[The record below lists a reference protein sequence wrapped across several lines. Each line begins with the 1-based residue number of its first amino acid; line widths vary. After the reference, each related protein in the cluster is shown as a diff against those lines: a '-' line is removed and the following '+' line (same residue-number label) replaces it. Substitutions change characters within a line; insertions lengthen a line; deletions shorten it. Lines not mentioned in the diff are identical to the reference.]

1 MSTLTPAQ
9 RATPSWLPPAPAGW
23 NEEAVKRRFAI
34 QLGKML
40 QNDSTGP
47 LDRRVPY
54 LKAQHVQWERVI
66 TDDVET
72 MWADPRELRR
82 FGIRH
87 GDLLV
92 CEGGEVGRAAIVR
105 NPPASC
111 IIQNALHRV
120 RVQRDGD
127 ARFLLYVLGTAAQQ
141 GWFSVLCNKATI
153 AHFTSEKFGN
163 LRAYFPPAAQ
173 QTAIADYLDRE
184 TGRLDG
190 LIAKH
195 ERLLELLAEKRQ
207 SLISHAVTRGLAPSA
222 PRKPSGLPWLGDIP
236 AHWDIVCLR
245 RLLRRIE
252 QGVSP
257 QADGGL
263 AEGDSWGV
271 LKAGCVN
278 GGIFDETEHKKL
290 PADFPIDRTIIVHPG
305 DLIVNR
311 ASGSPD
317 LVGSM
322 ARVPGRLSYRLILC
336 DKTFRLIPND
346 QSDLQFIAYF
356 GSSSAYRKQIR
367 DVTSGSE
374 GLANNV
380 PVSALKDVLIP
391 RPPLVEQR
399 AIAAHL
405 DAKLAAMAKLRAKV
419 EAAIALLRERR
430 TALIAAAVTGRLPV
444 TA

>member
-9 RATPSWLPPAPAGW
+9 RATPSWLPPAPADW

-66 TDDVET
+66 TDDVES

-163 LRAYFPPAAQ
+163 LRAYFPSAGR

-207 SLISHAVTRGLAPSA
+207 SLINHAVTRGLDPSA
-222 PRKPSGLPWLGDIP
+222 PRKPSGLPWLGDVP
-236 AHWDIVCLR
+236 AHWEALPIK
-245 RLLRRIE
+245 RIAKRIQTGTTPPTE
-252 QGVSP
+252 QREYYTNGTVPWFSP
-257 QADGGL
+257 
-263 AEGDSWGV
+263 
-271 LKAGCVN
+271 
-278 GGIFDETEHKKL
+278 
-290 PADFPIDRTIIVHPG
+290 
-305 DLIVNR
+305 
-311 ASGSPD
+311 GSF
-317 LVGSM
+317 G
-322 ARVPGRLSYRLILC
+322 
-336 DKTFRLIPND
+336 
-346 QSDLQFIAYF
+346 SDLTLESPAKFLSKLAIAHRTARLFAAESVFIITIGATLGKVAISSVPASCNQQLTVITFDPRRAVPRYAAYVLRSMHHVF
-356 GSSSAYRKQIR
+356 VALAPNSTLPILNT
-367 DVTSGSE
+367 DEVTSIG
-374 GLANNV
+374 V
-380 PVSALKDVLIP
+380 PL
-391 RPPLVEQR
+391 PPLAEQR

-430 TALIAAAVTGRLPV
+430 TALIAAAVTGRLPI
-444 TA
+444 AAP